1 MMNHHRKRIFT
12 GTSVFAVS
20 ALALS
25 ACGGS
30 EETTET
36 DAALEEGGTI
46 TVWAWEPTLDQ
57 VAEAFEAEN
66 EGVTVDL
73 VNVGTGDEHYTNL
86 QNAMRAGSGLPDV
99 AQVEYFA
106 IPQYIL
112 GESLM
117 DLSEFG
123 AGDYAEGTFS
133 DGPWNAVTFGGE
145 GIYGIPM
152 DSGPIALFY
161 NQDVFDEHDVEVP
174 ETWEEYE
181 EAARQF
187 READDDVYITSDQG
201 DAGQVTTMI
210 WQAGGTPFST
220 EGTDVTVDLT
230 GDEGTARWAEYW
242 QPFIDDDLIMP
253 VAGWTDEWYQALGDG
268 SIASLTIG
276 AWMPANL
283 ESGVPDGAGS
293 WRVAPLPQWEAGE
306 SQTSEQGG
314 SSLAI
319 PEGAE
324 NAELAYEFMQ
334 FAGVDGGVQE
344 RLDSGAFPA
353 TLEDLQSE
361 DFINREYEYFGNQ
374 QINQVLSESAQNVVD
389 GWQYLPFQGYAHS
402 VFNDTVG
409 QAYEGQATLEEGLGD
424 WQDDLTGYG
433 RDQGFDI
440 AE

>member
-12 GTSVFAVS
+12 GTSAFAVS

-30 EETTET
+30 GETTET

-57 VAEAFEAEN
+57 VAEAFEAEH

-161 NQDVFDEHDVEVP
+161 NQDVFDEHGVEVP

-201 DAGQVTTMI
+201 DAGQVTTMV

-220 EGTDVTVDLT
+220 EGTEVTVDLT

-242 QPFIDDDLIMP
+242 QPFIDDELIMP

-283 ESGVPDGAGS
+283 ASGVPDGEGS

-306 SQTSEQGG
+306 TQTSEQGG
-314 SSLAI
+314 SSLGI

-334 FAGVDGGVQE
+334 FAGVGDGVQE

-353 TLEDLQSE
+353 TLEDLQSD
-361 DFINREYEYFGNQ
+361 DFINREYEYFGDQ

-409 QAYEGQATLEEGLGD
+409 QAYEGQTTLEDGLSD

>member
-1 MMNHHRKRIFT
+1 MKQNRKPGLTCIAAF
-12 GTSVFAVS
+12 GVS

-25 ACGGS
+25 ACGGD
-30 EETTET
+30 EQTDTTE
-36 DAALEEGGTI
+36 ALEAGGTI
-46 TVWAWEPTLDQ
+46 TVWAWEPTLEQ

-66 EGVTVDL
+66 EGVTVEL

-112 GESLM
+112 GESLT
-117 DLSEFG
+117 DLTQFG
-123 AGDYAEGTFS
+123 ADEYAEGTFT

-145 GIYGIPM
+145 GIYGLPM

-161 NQDVFDEHDVEVP
+161 NQDVFDEHGVEVP
-174 ETWEEYE
+174 ETWEEYL

-210 WQAGGTPFST
+210 WQAGGTPFAT
-220 EGTDVTVDLT
+220 EGTDVTVSLT
-230 GDEGTARWAEYW
+230 EDEGTQRWAEYW
-242 QPFIDDDLIMP
+242 QTFIDEDLLMP
-253 VAGWTDEWYQALGDG
+253 VPGWTDQWYQGLSDG

-283 ESGVPDGAGS
+283 ESGVPDGEGS
-293 WRVAPLPQWEAGE
+293 WRVAPLPQWESRE
-306 SQTSEQGG
+306 SRTAEQGG

-324 NAELAYEFMQ
+324 NAELAYEFIR
-334 FAGVDGGVQE
+334 FAGVEAGVQE
-344 RLDSGAFPA
+344 RLDAGAFPA
-353 TLEDLQSE
+353 TVADLESD
-361 DFINREYEYFGNQ
+361 DFINREYEYFGGQ
-374 QINQVLSESAQNVVD
+374 QINQILSESATTVVE

-409 QAYEGQATLEEGLGD
+409 QAYEGRGTLMDGFAD
-424 WQDDLTGYG
+424 WEDDLVRYG
-433 RDQGFDI
+433 RDQGFNVN
-440 AE
+440 E

>member
-1 MMNHHRKRIFT
+1 MNHHRKRIFT